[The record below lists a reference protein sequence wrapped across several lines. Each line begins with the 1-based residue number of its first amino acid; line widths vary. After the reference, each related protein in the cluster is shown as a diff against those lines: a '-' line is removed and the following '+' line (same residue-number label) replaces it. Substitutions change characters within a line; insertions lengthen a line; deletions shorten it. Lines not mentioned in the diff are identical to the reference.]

1 MKRKKKKKKKF
12 KLIKKKELT
21 KLGKK
26 ILFLTICL
34 LNMFLGSL
42 KMNEKSAGIIFF
54 QSVKRNILYL
64 SNNLFQLLCLEHVIQ
79 KLFITFMRT
88 LFIE

>member
-1 MKRKKKKKKKF
+1 
-12 KLIKKKELT
+12 
-21 KLGKK
+21 
-26 ILFLTICL
+26 
-34 LNMFLGSL
+34 MFLESL
-42 KMNEKSAGIIFF
+42 KMSEKSAGIIF

-64 SNNLFQLLCLEHVIQ
+64 SNNLFQLLCLEYVIQ

>member
-1 MKRKKKKKKKF
+1 M
-12 KLIKKKELT
+12 T

-34 LNMFLGSL
+34 LNMFLESL
-42 KMNEKSAGIIFF
+42 KMSEKSAGIIF

-64 SNNLFQLLCLEHVIQ
+64 SNNLFQLLCLEYVIQ